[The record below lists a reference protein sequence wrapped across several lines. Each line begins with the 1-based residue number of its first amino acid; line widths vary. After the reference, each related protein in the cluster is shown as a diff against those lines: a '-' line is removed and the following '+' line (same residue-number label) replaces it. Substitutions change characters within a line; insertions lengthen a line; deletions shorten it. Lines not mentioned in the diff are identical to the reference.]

1 MSNPADDIMRAT
13 YDALCRH
20 GYADLT
26 MRHRRGGRLQQ
37 GVATLPLREQAGAHA
52 RVPGLP
58 LRAVHRPGRRRR
70 RRAGRRSVDAVDDP
84 DARLRE
90 FIDDVFHPPAE
101 GDTAR
106 EIRTALLEIKAQSPY
121 DDAFRERIAA
131 FDDHIYGTVHDLVVA
146 GIDGGVYREATD
158 PDEVARFVLA
168 LVDGA
173 QARHVVAGEDVDALQ
188 SAFESYLDGH
198 RQGRRRCHSERARPA
213 PPAPGGR
220 GRSVQA
226 RTSRPDQRVHRRAAV
241 LPSRYRSSSPTSC
254 RWRTTSPTR
263 SGWVATVREAL
274 AAISFGFPMVFFLIS
289 LGMGVS
295 VAGSVL
301 VAQHTGADETR
312 KAQYAASQTVTFA
325 FIVSLCL
332 GTAGF
337 FFVEEFLAPARG
349 RAGRPS
355 GATAYLR

>member
-26 MRHRRGGRLQQ
+26 MRHIAEAADCSKASLHYHYESKQGLMLAFLDYLFERFTDRVGGVD
-37 GVATLPLREQAGAHA
+37 GE
-52 RVPGLP
+52 RVDG
-58 LRAVHRPGRRRR
+58 
-70 RRAGRRSVDAVDDP
+70 SVDAVDDP

-198 RQGRRRCHSERARPA
+198 RQGA
-213 PPAPGGR
+213 PEVP
-220 GRSVQA
+220 Q
-226 RTSRPDQRVHRRAAV
+226 
-241 LPSRYRSSSPTSC
+241 
-254 RWRTTSPTR
+254 
-263 SGWVATVREAL
+263 
-274 AAISFGFPMVFFLIS
+274 
-289 LGMGVS
+289 
-295 VAGSVL
+295 
-301 VAQHTGADETR
+301 
-312 KAQYAASQTVTFA
+312 
-325 FIVSLCL
+325 
-332 GTAGF
+332 
-337 FFVEEFLAPARG
+337 
-349 RAGRPS
+349 
-355 GATAYLR
+355 